1 MNIVEPIRDREHIA
15 KVENY
20 LAKKSLRNQLIFVFG
35 VNTGLR
41 ISDILALNVEDVL
54 NKTCITIREKKTGKY
69 KKFPLNEKLQNLIKS
84 YIKDKEVGE
93 ALFIGKKGKRLDRSQ
108 VYRFLNEACKDTG
121 MDIAIGTHT
130 MRKSFGYHHYK
141 QFNDVVL
148 LQKILNHSSQAIT
161 LRYIDPPYNT
171 RKEFVYND
179 KFEFSDEK
187 LKEMLDIT
195 NDEIQR
201 LHVINGRSSHS
212 AWLTFMYPRLKIA
225 RKLLTEDNC
234 QLNL

>member
-1 MNIVEPIRDREHIA
+1 MNIVEPIRDRKLIS

-20 LAKKSLRNQLIFVFG
+20 LAKRSLRNQLIFVFG

-108 VYRFLNEACKDTG
+108 VYRFLNEACKATG
-121 MDIAIGTHT
+121 MDIAIVTNI
-130 MRKSFGYHHYK
+130 
-141 QFNDVVL
+141 QFL
-148 LQKILNHSSQAIT
+148 I
-161 LRYIDPPYNT
+161 
-171 RKEFVYND
+171 
-179 KFEFSDEK
+179 
-187 LKEMLDIT
+187 
-195 NDEIQR
+195 
-201 LHVINGRSSHS
+201 
-212 AWLTFMYPRLKIA
+212 
-225 RKLLTEDNC
+225 
-234 QLNL
+234 

>member
-1 MNIVEPIRDREHIA
+1 MNVVEPIRDRRLIS

-20 LAKKSLRNQLIFVFG
+20 LAKRSLRNRLIFVFG
-35 VNTGLR
+35 INTGLR

-69 KKFPLNEKLQNLIKS
+69 KKFPLNEKLQKLIAEFV
-84 YIKDKEVGE
+84 KEKAPE
-93 ALFIGKKGKRLDRSQ
+93 ETLFIGKKGKRLDRSQ
-108 VYRFLNEACKDTG
+108 VYRFLNEACKATG

-161 LRYIDPPYNT
+161 LKYIG
-171 RKEFVYND
+171 
-179 KFEFSDEK
+179 
-187 LKEMLDIT
+187 IT
-195 NDEIQR
+195 YDEIETSYKNFV
-201 LHVINGRSSHS
+201 L
-212 AWLTFMYPRLKIA
+212 
-225 RKLLTEDNC
+225 
-234 QLNL
+234 